1 MHPLARS
8 ALSPWL
14 AIIVATTFA
23 LGCQSPV
30 RTTDWSKYD
39 GPGARHFQ
47 REEVTFPHV
56 PDPIEPINR
65 GVSIFNHGL
74 MTLVIRPVS
83 FVYRL
88 TTPPFL
94 RDGVSNA
101 LANLRYPERFVGNV
115 LQGKWAGAASETG
128 RFLVNSSVGLGG
140 LFEVAEPTLS
150 LTPSDEDFGQA
161 LGRWGWTRSTFFQL
175 PVYGPVTVRD
185 AFGLIGDSAA
195 NPLTYV
201 PWASTIQTAA
211 EVTDT
216 YPAYRRFVEAN
227 FDPYELGKLL
237 YVLER
242 ELRIIDSPPPSPPVS
257 SGSTETL
264 GIVFLAPEDPRFADT
279 SRTHRVRVPGAQ
291 DPLPY
296 SCWIR
301 DEPSP
306 LVFII
311 PGTGS
316 HRLSDSA
323 VAIAEL
329 AHGRGLSV
337 ASISSTINHEF
348 LDGAATNLVPGYLP
362 TDTADVLTALERVSA
377 DLDHRYPGMFEEK
390 ILLGL
395 SLGGMQSLYL
405 AATEDDRPASPL
417 VFDLFAAINA
427 PIDLAFAIE
436 TLDRFYNAPLAFE
449 PGLQRFRIRQILR
462 KALDLVQGTGDTRV
476 PQGFTPE
483 EAEFLIGLAF
493 RTMVRDVIYQAQA
506 KHDFGVLKTPGGS
519 WTRTAPYREILQFSF
534 MEYFYAFVLPYYAER
549 DPSVDFDERGAETL
563 LARCDLRRWASGLCD
578 NPKVLYFGNEND
590 SLLAPAHVTWL
601 KEDWDPRRVVLFE
614 RGGHMGNLYLEDV
627 RFVIARVLERAIDGR
642 TER

>member
-1 MHPLARS
+1 M
-8 ALSPWL
+8 AL
-14 AIIVATTFA
+14 A
-23 LGCQSPV
+23 LGCQAPV

-47 REEVTFPHV
+47 HEEVTFPHV

-65 GVSIFNHGL
+65 AVSIFNHGL

-83 FVYRL
+83 FTYRL
-88 TTPPFL
+88 VTPPFL
-94 RDGVSNA
+94 RDGVSNT
-101 LANLRYPERFVGNV
+101 LDNLRFPERLVGNL
-115 LQGKWAGAASETG
+115 LQGKWAGAATETG
-128 RFLVNSSVGLGG
+128 RFLVNSSVGMGG
-140 LFEVAEPTLS
+140 LFEVAQPAFS
-150 LTPSDEDFGQA
+150 LEPSDEDFGQA
-161 LGRWGWTRSTFFQL
+161 LGRWGWERSTFFQL
-175 PVYGPVTVRD
+175 PVFGPTTVRD
-185 AFGLIGDSAA
+185 GFGLVGDSAV
-195 NPLTYV
+195 NPLTYI

-216 YPAYRRFVEAN
+216 YPAYQRFVEAN

-242 ELRIIDSPPPSPPVS
+242 ELRIADPPPPSPPVS

-264 GIVFLAPEDPRFADT
+264 GIVYLAPEDPRFADE
-279 SRTHRVRVPGAQ
+279 SRTYRVRLPGAR

-329 AHGRGLSV
+329 AHDRGLSV
-337 ASISSTINHEF
+337 ATISSTINHEF
-348 LDGAATNLVPGYLP
+348 LDGAAQNPVPGYLP
-362 TDTADVLTALERVSA
+362 IDSVDVLAALERISA
-377 DLDHRYPGMFEEK
+377 DLEHRYPGQFQQR

-405 AATEDDRPASPL
+405 AATENERPAPSL
-417 VFDLFAAINA
+417 SFDLFVAINA
-427 PIDLAFAIE
+427 PVDLAHAIE
-436 TLDRFYNAPLAFE
+436 TLDRFYNAPLEFE
-449 PGLQRFRIRQILR
+449 PGLQRVRIHQILR
-462 KALDLVQGTGDTRV
+462 KALDLVQGTGDDAATN
-476 PQGFTPE
+476 GFTPD

-493 RTMVRDVIYQAQA
+493 RTMVRDVVYQAQA
-506 KHDFGVLKTPGGS
+506 KHDFGVLKTRGGT
-519 WTRTAPYREILQFSF
+519 WTRTAPYREMLQFSF
-534 MEYFYAFVLPYYAER
+534 MEYFYAFVLPYYASI
-549 DPSVDFDERGAETL
+549 DPDVGFDEKGAESL
-563 LARCDLRRWASGLCD
+563 LAHCDLRRWSTELCE

-590 SLLAPAHVTWL
+590 SLLASAHVTWL
-601 KEDWDPRRVVLFE
+601 KEDWDPRQVVLFE
-614 RGGHMGNLYLEDV
+614 RGGHMGNLYQEDV
-627 RFVIARVLERAIDGR
+627 RFVIARVLELAIDGR
-642 TER
+642 AGR